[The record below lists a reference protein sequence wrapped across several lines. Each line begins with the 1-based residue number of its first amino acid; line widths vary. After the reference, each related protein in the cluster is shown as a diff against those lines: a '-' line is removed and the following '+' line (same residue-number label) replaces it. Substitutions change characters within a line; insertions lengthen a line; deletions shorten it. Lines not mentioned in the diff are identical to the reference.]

1 MECSGSQSVFLRVG
15 KMVYGQSLWRG
26 LFFSCLQNVFFFP
39 SGFNLAVLAMEELVD
54 GVNKNKDFD
63 FWFSGLQILIIL
75 IISQE
80 CPHLYHVI

>member
-1 MECSGSQSVFLRVG
+1 MAWLVF
-15 KMVYGQSLWRG
+15 Q
-26 LFFSCLQNVFFFP
+26 LFAKCFFFP